1 MAAPNP
7 GSSFNVP
14 SSGAPVGPSS
24 SSAPKKRKGHRA
36 GKKKKRDRRKSFA
49 ITNDEMHHDEGMSSS
64 MANPSQSFYGQRHN
78 LSGTSIDSE
87 TLLDHREHN
96 YFMRPRRPSNAHQSP
111 ATHQPSQSIGNLK
124 AIPGGGSADE
134 DDNVATNERAPLLSA
149 RLRSE
154 PAMSFGAFPPS
165 DTNRVQSSQGR
176 ESSGTSGRRDLTMSS
191 TFNNGYDV
199 NYPPSIPGS
208 PRTRAAD
215 RDWRL
220 EDAMLID
227 ELDLPGSPHH
237 DDSFTDQGS
246 QRTASPKAP
255 ATPFERRHT
264 FDFEAQEDVCFP
276 HEGES
281 EMGDEELRS
290 RRHQRVRSRKRRIRG
305 PQLAFLEEFAHFE
318 KEGRSEAT
326 KAKKITEP
334 QLING
339 RLRPIQKGWYQPEED
354 APYRF
359 TYFNDE
365 FQSTIHSS
373 TISELVQSEGQ
384 GSSFRELFIPDRPI
398 LSDTSDSE
406 SDDDDVQQ
414 YASDLR
420 RSHLSPQNGGSKDPT
435 RQASVAGSAHGAS
448 EQARSGTL
456 SPSKT
461 QGGSRN
467 SRQAS
472 GEATPVHPRSV
483 ASPPPQKEEK
493 PVRYGERPV
502 WWLDVLSPS
511 DTEMRAIA
519 RTFGIHGLTTE
530 DIMMQEAREKV
541 ELFQHYYF
549 VHYRTFNQDPSSED
563 YLEPI
568 NLYIVVFRDGV
579 LSFHFS
585 PTPHPANVRRRI
597 RMLRD
602 YMFLTPDWIAYAI
615 IDDITDVYQ
624 PLIQSVEEEV
634 DEIDA
639 DIVKLHAE
647 EDPRKIKLKTEKTP
661 FSDARSTS
669 SGSTFVETGADMLR
683 RVGECR
689 KKVMGLYRLLGSKA
703 DVIKGFAKRCNEQW
717 EVAPRSDIGIY
728 LGDIQDHIVTMTGNL
743 SHYEMILARSHQ
755 NYLAQ
760 INIRMNERAE
770 QTNDVL
776 GKLTVLGTIVL
787 PMNIITG
794 LWGMNVWVP
803 GQEYEGNLTWF
814 WCITAGLLL
823 FGLACFLIA
832 KRIYR
837 IV

>member
-1 MAAPNP
+1 
-7 GSSFNVP
+7 
-14 SSGAPVGPSS
+14 
-24 SSAPKKRKGHRA
+24 
-36 GKKKKRDRRKSFA
+36 
-49 ITNDEMHHDEGMSSS
+49 
-64 MANPSQSFYGQRHN
+64 
-78 LSGTSIDSE
+78 
-87 TLLDHREHN
+87 
-96 YFMRPRRPSNAHQSP
+96 MRPRRASNAHQSP
-111 ATHQPSQSIGNLK
+111 AIHQSSQNIGNLK
-124 AIPGGGSADE
+124 VIHGGGSADE
-134 DDNVATNERAPLLSA
+134 DYDGASNERAPLLSGA
-149 RLRSE
+149 SRLRSE
-154 PAMSFGAFPPS
+154 PAMSFGALGPTDTGRVPS
-165 DTNRVQSSQGR
+165 SHGR
-176 ESSGTSGRRDLTMSS
+176 ESSRTSGRRDFAMTS
-191 TFNNGYDV
+191 TLNNSYDV

-227 ELDLPGSPHH
+227 ELDLPGSSHH
-237 DDSFTDQGS
+237 DDIFTDHGS
-246 QRTASPKAP
+246 QRTSSPKAP

-264 FDFEAQEDVCFP
+264 FDFQAQEDVCFP

-281 EMGDEELRS
+281 EMGDEEMRA
-290 RRHQRVRSRKRRIRG
+290 RRNQRMRSRKRRIRG

-339 RLRPIQKGWYQPEED
+339 RLRPITKGWYQPEED

-365 FQSTIHSS
+365 FQTTIHSS

-435 RQASVAGSAHGAS
+435 RQASLSGSVQGAP
-448 EQARSGTL
+448 EQTRSGTF
-456 SPSKT
+456 SPNKA
-461 QGGSRN
+461 QVGSRN
-467 SRQAS
+467 SRQGS

-483 ASPPPQKEEK
+483 ASPTLQKEEK

-511 DTEMRAIA
+511 DAEMRAIA

-549 VHYRTFNQDPSSED
+549 VHYRTFNQDPTSED

-647 EDPRKIKLKTEKTP
+647 EDPRKIRVKSEKTID
-661 FSDARSTS
+661 SDAASTS

-743 SHYEMILARSHQ
+743 SHYEMQVHVPFFSVFSFSTIANSLQDSRQVSP
-755 NYLAQ
+755 
-760 INIRMNERAE
+760 
-770 QTNDVL
+770 
-776 GKLTVLGTIVL
+776 KL
-787 PMNIITG
+787 PRPN
-794 LWGMNVWVP
+794 
-803 GQEYEGNLTWF
+803 
-814 WCITAGLLL
+814 
-823 FGLACFLIA
+823 
-832 KRIYR
+832 
-837 IV
+837 

>member
-1 MAAPNP
+1 
-7 GSSFNVP
+7 
-14 SSGAPVGPSS
+14 
-24 SSAPKKRKGHRA
+24 
-36 GKKKKRDRRKSFA
+36 
-49 ITNDEMHHDEGMSSS
+49 
-64 MANPSQSFYGQRHN
+64 
-78 LSGTSIDSE
+78 
-87 TLLDHREHN
+87 
-96 YFMRPRRPSNAHQSP
+96 MRPRRSSTAHQSP
-111 ATHQPSQSIGNLK
+111 AIHQATQSIGNLK
-124 AIPGGGSADE
+124 VIHGGDSGD
-134 DDNVATNERAPLLSA
+134 DDNEPAANERAPLLAGAS
-149 RLRSE
+149 RMRSE
-154 PAMSFGAFPPS
+154 PAMSFGAFGA
-165 DTNRVQSSQGR
+165 TEGGQS
-176 ESSGTSGRRDLTMSS
+176 SGRRGSSKASGKRDLNMTNSFS
-191 TFNNGYDV
+191 TSYDV
-199 NYPPSIPGS
+199 NYPPSIPGT

-227 ELDLPGSPHH
+227 ELNAPDGSQH
-237 DDSFTDQGS
+237 DDFTDRDS
-246 QRTASPKAP
+246 HISLSPKA
-255 ATPFERRHT
+255 ATTPFERRHT
-264 FDFEAQEDVCFP
+264 YDFQAQEDVCFP

-281 EMGDEELRS
+281 EMDNAEMRARRNQRMRS
-290 RRHQRVRSRKRRIRG
+290 RRRRIRG
-305 PQLAFLEEFAHFE
+305 PQLAFLEEFAQFE
-318 KEGRSEAT
+318 RQGLSEAS

-339 RLRPIQKGWYQPEED
+339 RLRPVQKGWYQPEED

-365 FQSTIHSS
+365 YQSTIHSS

-398 LSDTSDSE
+398 LLDSSDSE
-406 SDDDDVQQ
+406 SDDEDLHQ

-420 RSHLSPQNGGSKDPT
+420 RSLATQNGGSKDPVGT
-435 RQASVAGSAHGAS
+435 RQASVAGSVHGGP
-448 EQARSGTL
+448 EQARNGTL
-456 SPSKT
+456 SPN
-461 QGGSRN
+461 QVPGPPRGSRN
-467 SRQAS
+467 PS
-472 GEATPVHPRSV
+472 GDATPVHPPRSV
-483 ASPPPQKEEK
+483 ASPQPENEEK

-502 WWLDVLSPS
+502 WWLDVLSPT
-511 DTEMRAIA
+511 DAEMRVIA

-549 VHYRTFNQDPSSED
+549 VHYRTFNQDPRSED

-585 PTPHPANVRRRI
+585 PTPHPANVRRRV

-647 EDPRKIKLKTEKTP
+647 EDPRRHRSNNEKVT
-661 FSDARSTS
+661 SDDGKS
-669 SGSTFVETGADMLR
+669 SAGSTFVETGADMLR

-743 SHYEMILARSHQ
+743 SHYEMSVSIPIPLKAHLNADKNLYRILARSHQ

-803 GQEYEGNLTWF
+803 GQEYEGSLTWF
-814 WCITAGLLL
+814 WWITGGLIC